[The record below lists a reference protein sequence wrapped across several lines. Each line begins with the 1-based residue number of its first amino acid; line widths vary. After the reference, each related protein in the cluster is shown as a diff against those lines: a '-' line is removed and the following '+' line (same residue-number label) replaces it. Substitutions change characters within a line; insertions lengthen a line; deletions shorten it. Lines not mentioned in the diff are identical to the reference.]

1 MVSPCLGLFFFF
13 FFLIRSATRPSLRVW
28 MSKVYDLVVIGAGS
42 GGLEAAYNS
51 AALYNKSVAVID
63 VQTSHGPPNFS
74 ALGGTCVN
82 VGCVPKKLMMIGA
95 SFREAIRDS
104 EGFGWKFDRS
114 SVVADWKTL
123 IEGKNKAVAEINK
136 SYEGMFAETPGLE
149 FVQGWGS
156 FEDANTVVVR
166 SGQSADSD
174 ILHRLQTK
182 HVLIATG
189 SWPKSPPIPGIEHV
203 ISSNEAFY
211 LPDAPRRT
219 LVVGGGFIAVEFA
232 NIFNAYKPRDGRV
245 VISFRADL
253 VLRGFDKT
261 CREELQEQLQKNGIE
276 VNAKDL
282 PVKIELNAEDGSKRV
297 TFGSGKVEDFDVIM
311 YALGRAPKTAS
322 LALEKVGIEVGEG
335 GGIKVDASSKTNVSN
350 VYAIGDVTDR
360 IMLTPVAI
368 HEGACFADTVFG
380 STPRNPDHT
389 NIASAVFSIPP
400 IGTVG
405 LIEEVAAKQFKLV
418 AVYKSSFTPLMHK
431 LSGASYKKFTVK
443 IVTNH
448 ENGTVLGVHMIGSDT
463 PEIIQ
468 AVAIA
473 VKLRAKISDF
483 YGTIGVHP
491 TSAEE
496 LCSMRTPS
504 YYFVNGVEVE
514 KLPESSL

>member
-1 MVSPCLGLFFFF
+1 
-13 FFLIRSATRPSLRVW
+13 

-63 VQTSHGPPNFS
+63 VQASHGPPNFS

-95 SFREAIRDS
+95 NFRESLRDS

-114 SVVADWKTL
+114 SVVADWPAL
-123 IEGKNKAVAEINK
+123 IRGKNKAVQEIND
-136 SYEGMFAETPGLE
+136 SYEGMFRDTPGLE
-149 FVQGWGS
+149 FIQGWGS
-156 FEDANTVVVR
+156 LEDANTVVVR
-166 SGQSADSD
+166 KESAASSEVVQK
-174 ILHRLQTK
+174 LQTK
-182 HVLIATG
+182 YILLATG
-189 SWPKSPPIPGIEHV
+189 SWPKNVPIPGIEHV

-211 LPDAPRRT
+211 LPEAPRRA
-219 LVVGGGFIAVEFA
+219 LLVGGGFIAVEFA
-232 NIFNAYKPRDGRV
+232 NIFNAYKPRDGKV
-245 VISFRADL
+245 AITFRADF
-253 VLRGFDKT
+253 VLRGFDKH
-261 CREELQEQLQKNGIE
+261 CREELQEQMQKNGIE
-276 VNAKDL
+276 VYAKDL
-282 PVKIELNAEDGSKRV
+282 PSRIDINEADGSKRV
-297 TFGSGKVEDFDVIM
+297 TFTSGRVEDFDVVM

-322 LALEKVGIEVGEG
+322 LGLEKLGIATEKN
-335 GGIKVDASSKTNVSN
+335 GGIKIDASSRTNIPN
-350 VYAIGDVTDR
+350 IFAIGDVTDR
-360 IMLTPVAI
+360 VMLTPVAI

-380 STPRNPDHT
+380 PTPRNPDHT

-405 LIEEVAAKQFKLV
+405 LIEEDAAKKFKIV

-431 LSGASYKKFTVK
+431 LSGASYKKFLVK

-448 ENGTVLGVHMIGSDT
+448 EDGTVLGVHMIGSDT

-473 VKLRAKISDF
+473 LKLRAKISDF

-504 YYFVNGVEVE
+504 YFYVNGTEVE